1 MEYTIAK
8 KHPLIGQANILPTC
22 DQLPPIGTKD
32 GDNCIRLG
40 IPNTV
45 QIQHGNDK
53 SNNCIYI
60 SLILIYY
67 FQNTHVSMVTVKITE
82 EQHQEQ
88 LMELNVVIGV
98 IKYSFEHLIIQ
109 N

>member
-45 QIQHGNDK
+45 QIQHGK
-53 SNNCIYI
+53 
-60 SLILIYY
+60 
-67 FQNTHVSMVTVKITE
+67 
-82 EQHQEQ
+82 
-88 LMELNVVIGV
+88 
-98 IKYSFEHLIIQ
+98 
-109 N
+109 

>member
-1 MEYTIAK
+1 M
-8 KHPLIGQANILPTC
+8 
-22 DQLPPIGTKD
+22 
-32 GDNCIRLG
+32 
-40 IPNTV
+40 V
-45 QIQHGNDK
+45 NDK
-53 SNNCIYI
+53 SNNRIYI
-60 SLILIYY
+60 NLIFIYY

-82 EQHQEQ
+82 EQRQEQ